1 MRRTQQTIRKET
13 KLKEKQDR
21 WRTWWLRIAAVL
33 LCLIAI
39 GSIFVISSHEKIEQW
54 EYPRKYSDL
63 VEYYAGKY
71 DLDERMLYSIIRTES
86 NFDPQAQSNVDA
98 RGLMQITEITFDWIK
113 SRIAPSETLTFDDL
127 YDPEVNIRFGSYYVA
142 YCLLEYGDLATAAAA
157 YHSGLGTVGELLA
170 NPDYSSDGRTLDEFP
185 YPQMRRYVHK
195 ITTSY
200 ARYCEIYASDAPASA
215 G

>member
-1 MRRTQQTIRKET
+1 MKYNAPRKSRPARRLALALAALVVLLLAVGILVTTFGRTQ
-13 KLKEKQDR
+13 
-21 WRTWWLRIAAVL
+21 
-33 LCLIAI
+33 
-39 GSIFVISSHEKIEQW
+39 IEEM
-54 EYPRKYSDL
+54 EYPRRYEEY
-63 VEYYAGKY
+63 VTYYADKY
-71 DLDERMLYSIIRTES
+71 ELDPLVLYAFIRTES
-86 NFDPQAQSNVDA
+86 NFNPEAESSAGA

>member
-1 MRRTQQTIRKET
+1 M
-13 KLKEKQDR
+13 
-21 WRTWWLRIAAVL
+21 
-33 LCLIAI
+33 
-39 GSIFVISSHEKIEQW
+39 
-54 EYPRKYSDL
+54 
-63 VEYYAGKY
+63 
-71 DLDERMLYSIIRTES
+71 
-86 NFDPQAQSNVDA
+86 
-98 RGLMQITEITFDWIK
+98 
-113 SRIAPSETLTFDDL
+113 
-127 YDPEVNIRFGSYYVA
+127 A

>member
-1 MRRTQQTIRKET
+1 MRRAQQTIRKET

-113 SRIAPSETLTFDDL
+113 SKIAPSEELTFDDL
-127 YDPEVNIRFGSYYVA
+127 YDPETNIRFGTYYFS
-142 YCLLEYGDLATAAAA
+142 YCLQRYGNDLATAAAA
-157 YHSGLGTVGELLA
+157 YHSGWGTVDSLLS
-170 NPDYSSDGRTLDEFP
+170 DSQYSQDGVTLDSFP
-185 YPQMRRYVHK
+185 Y
-195 ITTSY
+195 T
-200 ARYCEIYASDAPASA
+200 
-215 G
+215 

>member
-71 DLDERMLYSIIRTES
+71 GLDERMLYSIIRTES

-113 SRIAPSETLTFDDL
+113 SKIAPSEELTFDDL
-127 YDPEVNIRFGSYYVA
+127 YDPETNIRFGTYYFS
-142 YCLLEYGDLATAAAA
+142 YCLQRYGNDLATAAAA
-157 YHSGLGTVGELLA
+157 YHSGWGTVDSLLS
-170 NPDYSSDGRTLDEFP
+170 DSKYSQDGVTLDSFP
-185 YPQMRRYVHK
+185 YTQMQRYVYK
-195 ITTSY
+195 VTSAY
-200 ARYCEIYASDAPASA
+200 ERYCEIYAD
-215 G
+215 

>member
-1 MRRTQQTIRKET
+1 MKYNAPRKSRPARRLAPALAALVVLLLAVGILVTTFGRTQ
-13 KLKEKQDR
+13 
-21 WRTWWLRIAAVL
+21 
-33 LCLIAI
+33 
-39 GSIFVISSHEKIEQW
+39 IEEM
-54 EYPRKYSDL
+54 EYPRRYEEY
-63 VEYYAGKY
+63 VTYYADKY
-71 DLDERMLYSIIRTES
+71 ELDPLVLYAFIRTES
-86 NFDPQAQSNVDA
+86 NFNPEAESSAGA
-98 RGLMQITEITFDWIK
+98 RGLMQVTEITFDWIK

>member
-71 DLDERMLYSIIRTES
+71 GLDERMLYSIIRTES

-113 SRIAPSETLTFDDL
+113 SKIAPSEELTFDDL
-127 YDPEVNIRFGSYYVA
+127 YDPETNIRFGTYYFS
-142 YCLLEYGDLATAAAA
+142 YCLQRYGNDLATAAAA
-157 YHSGLGTVGELLA
+157 YHSGWGTVDSLLS
-170 NPDYSSDGRTLDEFP
+170 DSQYSQDGVTLDSFP
-185 YPQMRRYVHK
+185 YTQMQRYVYK
-195 ITTSY
+195 VTSAY
-200 ARYCEIYASDAPASA
+200 ERYCEIYAD
-215 G
+215 

>member
-86 NFDPQAQSNVDA
+86 NFNPQAQSNVDA

-113 SRIAPSETLTFDDL
+113 SKIAPSEELTFDDL
-127 YDPEVNIRFGSYYVA
+127 YDPETNIRFGTYYFS
-142 YCLLEYGDLATAAAA
+142 YCLQRYGNDLATAAAA
-157 YHSGLGTVGELLA
+157 YHSGWGTVDSLLS
-170 NPDYSSDGRTLDEFP
+170 DSQYSQDGVTLDSFP
-185 YPQMRRYVHK
+185 YTQMQRYVYK
-195 ITTSY
+195 VTSAY
-200 ARYCEIYASDAPASA
+200 ERYCEIYAD
-215 G
+215 

>member
-1 MRRTQQTIRKET
+1 MQFLSYLISGIS
-13 KLKEKQDR
+13 LGSVY
-21 WRTWWLRIAAVL
+21 A
-33 LCLIAI
+33 LIALGYTMVYGI
-39 GSIFVISSHEKIEQW
+39 AK
-54 EYPRKYSDL
+54 
-63 VEYYAGKY
+63 
-71 DLDERMLYSIIRTES
+71 ML
-86 NFDPQAQSNVDA
+86 NFAHGDA

>member
-113 SRIAPSETLTFDDL
+113 SKIAPSEELTFDDL
-127 YDPEVNIRFGSYYVA
+127 YDPETNIRFGTYYFS
-142 YCLLEYGDLATAAAA
+142 YCLQRYGNDLATAAAA
-157 YHSGLGTVGELLA
+157 YHSGWGTVDSLLS
-170 NPDYSSDGRTLDEFP
+170 DSQYSQDGVTLDSFP
-185 YPQMRRYVHK
+185 YTQMQRYVYK
-195 ITTSY
+195 VTSAY
-200 ARYCEIYASDAPASA
+200 ERYCEIYAD
-215 G
+215 

>member
-1 MRRTQQTIRKET
+1 MEYNAPRKSRPARRLAPALAALVVLLLAVGILVTTFGRTQ
-13 KLKEKQDR
+13 
-21 WRTWWLRIAAVL
+21 
-33 LCLIAI
+33 
-39 GSIFVISSHEKIEQW
+39 IEEM
-54 EYPRKYSDL
+54 EYPRRYEEY
-63 VEYYAGKY
+63 VTYYADKY
-71 DLDERMLYSIIRTES
+71 ELDPLVLYAFIRTES
-86 NFDPQAQSNVDA
+86 NFNPEAESSAGA

>member
-1 MRRTQQTIRKET
+1 MRRAQQTIRKET

-113 SRIAPSETLTFDDL
+113 SKIAPSEELTFDDL
-127 YDPEVNIRFGSYYVA
+127 YDPETNIRFGTYYFS
-142 YCLLEYGDLATAAAA
+142 YCLQRYGNDLATAAAA
-157 YHSGLGTVGELLA
+157 YHSGWGTVDSLLS
-170 NPDYSSDGRTLDEFP
+170 DSQYSQDGVTLDSFP
-185 YPQMRRYVHK
+185 YTQMQRYVYK
-195 ITTSY
+195 VTSAY
-200 ARYCEIYASDAPASA
+200 ERYCEIYAD
-215 G
+215 

>member
-1 MRRTQQTIRKET
+1 MKSNAPRKSRPARRLAPALAALVVLLLAVGILVTTFGRTQ
-13 KLKEKQDR
+13 
-21 WRTWWLRIAAVL
+21 
-33 LCLIAI
+33 
-39 GSIFVISSHEKIEQW
+39 IEEM
-54 EYPRKYSDL
+54 EYPRRYEEY
-63 VEYYAGKY
+63 VAYYADKY
-71 DLDERMLYSIIRTES
+71 ELDPLVLYAFIRTES
-86 NFDPQAQSNVDA
+86 NFNPEAESSAGA

>member
-1 MRRTQQTIRKET
+1 MKYNAPRKPRPARRLAPALAALVVLLLAVGILVTTFGRTQ
-13 KLKEKQDR
+13 
-21 WRTWWLRIAAVL
+21 
-33 LCLIAI
+33 
-39 GSIFVISSHEKIEQW
+39 IEEM
-54 EYPRKYSDL
+54 EYPRRYEEY
-63 VEYYAGKY
+63 VTYYADKY
-71 DLDERMLYSIIRTES
+71 ELDPLVLYAFIRTES
-86 NFDPQAQSNVDA
+86 NFNPEAESSAGA

>member
-113 SRIAPSETLTFDDL
+113 SKIAPSEELTFDDL
-127 YDPEVNIRFGSYYVA
+127 YDPETNIRFGTYYFS
-142 YCLLEYGDLATAAAA
+142 YCLQRYGNDLATAAAA
-157 YHSGLGTVGELLA
+157 YLSGWGTVDSLLS
-170 NPDYSSDGRTLDEFP
+170 DSQYSQDGVTLDSFP
-185 YPQMRRYVHK
+185 YTQMQRYVYK
-195 ITTSY
+195 VTSAY
-200 ARYCEIYASDAPASA
+200 ERYCEIYAD
-215 G
+215 